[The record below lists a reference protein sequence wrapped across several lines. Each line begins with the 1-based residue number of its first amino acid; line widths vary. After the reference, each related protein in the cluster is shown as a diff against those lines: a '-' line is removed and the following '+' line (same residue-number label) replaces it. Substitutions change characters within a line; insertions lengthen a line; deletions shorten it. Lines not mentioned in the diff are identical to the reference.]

1 MIYSLKGDITRVD
14 DNVIVVDVN
23 GVGYEVLCSLDSI
36 DVLCQSKEQKLV
48 YTYMHVRED
57 ACSLFGFA
65 DLSEKRMFL
74 NLISV
79 SGIGPKMAISILS
92 GMSAKALAS
101 AVVSKDVSKLT
112 KIKGLGKKTAERIVL
127 ELKEKIEENVKNNAS
142 NPVDGFENQEV
153 VQGFTQEMADAV
165 QILIELGI
173 KKEEATKLV
182 KAKSTEKDKAEEIVR
197 KCL

>member
-1 MIYSLKGDITRVD
+1 MIYSLKGKITRID
-14 DNVIVVDVN
+14 ENIVAVEN
-23 GVGYEVLCSLDSI
+23 AGIEFEVCCSLNTI
-36 DVLCQSKEQKLV
+36 DTLMKNAGEQRV
-48 YTYMHVRED
+48 YTYLQVRED
-57 ACSLFGFA
+57 GMFLFGFA

-92 GMSAKALAS
+92 AMGSKSLAS
-101 AVVSKDVSKLT
+101 AVINQNVGLLT

-127 ELKEKIEENVKNNAS
+127 ELREKVQENVRAEQ
-142 NPVDGFENQEV
+142 NPLDGFLNFEPESE
-153 VQGFTQEMADAV
+153 FTSEMNDAV
-165 QILIELGI
+165 AILVELGI

-182 KAKSTEKDKAEEIVR
+182 KSKALPNEKADQIIR

>member
-1 MIYSLKGDITRVD
+1 MIYSLKGNITRID

-36 DVLCQSKEQKLV
+36 DTLTQSKEQKIV
-48 YTYMHVRED
+48 YTYMHLRED
-57 ACSLFGFA
+57 ACTLFGFA

-92 GMSAKALAS
+92 GMSAKMLAS
-101 AVVSKDVSKLT
+101 AVVSKDVSRLT

-142 NPVDGFENQEV
+142 NPIDGFENQEF

-182 KAKSTEKDKAEEIVR
+182 KAKSSENDKAEEIVR

>member
-1 MIYSLKGDITRVD
+1 MIYSLIGKFDRVD
-14 DNVIVVDVN
+14 DNLIVVNVG
-23 GVGYEVLCSLDSI
+23 GVGYEVCCSFESI
-36 DVLCQSKEQKLV
+36 DELMTKKEGKV

-57 ACSLFGFA
+57 AVSLFGFA
-65 DLSEKRMFL
+65 SLEEKRMFL

-92 GMSAKALAS
+92 GMSAKMLAS
-101 AVVSKDVSKLT
+101 AVVNKNVSMLT

-127 ELKEKIEENVKNNAS
+127 ELKEKVDENIKLS
-142 NPVDGFENQEV
+142 NPTDGFLSEV
-153 VQGFTQEMADAV
+153 VSDQGFTSEMSDAV
-165 QILIELGI
+165 SVLIELGI

-182 KAKSTEKDKAEEIVR
+182 KAKATKDDKTEDIIK

>member
-1 MIYSLKGDITRVD
+1 MIYSLTGKIDRID
-14 DNVIVVDVN
+14 DNMIVVSSN
-23 GVGYEVLCSLDSI
+23 GVGYEVCCSFDSI
-36 DVLCQSKEQKLV
+36 DELVAKKEAIV

-57 ACSLFGFA
+57 AVSLFGFA
-65 DLSEKRMFL
+65 HLEEKRMFL

-92 GMSAKALAS
+92 GMSARMLAG
-101 AVVSKDVSKLT
+101 AVVNNNVSMLT

-127 ELKEKIEENVKNNAS
+127 ELREKVQENVKTS
-142 NPVDGFENQEV
+142 SPMDGFETMVNID
-153 VQGFTQEMADAV
+153 QGFTSEMNDAISV
-165 QILIELGI
+165 LVELGI

-182 KAKSTEKDKAEEIVR
+182 KSKALVTDKTEDIIK

>member
-1 MIYSLKGDITRVD
+1 MIYSLKGNITRID

-36 DVLCQSKEQKLV
+36 DTLTQSKEQKIV
-48 YTYMHVRED
+48 YTYMHLRED
-57 ACSLFGFA
+57 ACTLFGFA

-92 GMSAKALAS
+92 GMSAKMLAS
-101 AVVSKDVSKLT
+101 AVVSKDVSRLT

-142 NPVDGFENQEV
+142 NPIDGFENQEV

-182 KAKSTEKDKAEEIVR
+182 KAKSSENDKAEEIVR